1 MQTLSTVLLTTLLT
15 VSSNSVALAQERE
28 HPASKVA
35 AQLGDA
41 IAAGDVD
48 TLRLL
53 LVADVLIFE
62 SGGVESSLAEYES
75 HHMPADIAFMKAM
88 DRKVM
93 SRHVFD
99 SGDTATV
106 VTRSRIHG
114 IYKGQDIDLSSTET
128 LVIKKMGGQ
137 WKIVHIHWSSG

>member
-1 MQTLSTVLLTTLLT
+1 MKTLSTLLLSTILA
-15 VSSNSVALAQERE
+15 VSSTSAALAQEHE
-28 HPASKVA
+28 HPASMVA

-53 LVADVLIFE
+53 LAPDVLIFE

-75 HHMPADIAFMKAM
+75 HHMSADIAFMKSM
-88 DRKVM
+88 DREVI
-93 SRHVFD
+93 SRRIFD
-99 SGDTATV
+99 SGDAVTV
-106 VTRSRIHG
+106 ATRSRIHG
-114 IYKGQDIDLSSTET
+114 MYKEQDIDLISTET
-128 LVIKKMGGQ
+128 LVMKKVGGQ